1 MRGFTLLEVM
11 IAIALLAIALTTLLG
26 SQSQSMFAAEQ
37 ADFSSQAAL
46 LARLKMT
53 EILVEGDT
61 FSETGG
67 DFGDSFPG
75 YGWKVE
81 TAPVEVGE
89 TEALAGLTGM
99 LRRIELT
106 VHDEQERRRF
116 TITRIV
122 LQERR

>member
-26 SQSQSMFAAEQ
+26 SQSQSMLAAEQ

-53 EILVEGDT
+53 EIVAEGAAL
-61 FSETGG
+61 SESGG
-67 DFGDSFPG
+67 DFGDRFPG

-81 TAPVEVGE
+81 TAPVAVGE
-89 TEALAGLTGM
+89 IETLAGLAGR
-99 LRRIELT
+99 LRRIDLT
-106 VHDEQERRRF
+106 VHDEQERRSF
-116 TITRIV
+116 TLTRIV
-122 LQERR
+122 LREDR

>member
-11 IAIALLAIALTTLLG
+11 IAVALLAIALTTLLG
-26 SQSQSMFAAEQ
+26 SQSQSMFAAER

-53 EILVEGDT
+53 EIIAEGET
-61 FSETGG
+61 LSESGG

-81 TAPVEVGE
+81 TTPVEVGE
-89 TEALAGLTGM
+89 TETLAGLSGL

-106 VHDEQERRRF
+106 VHDEQERRTF
-116 TITRIV
+116 SLTRIV
-122 LQERR
+122 LRGDR